1 MGIQHVRQKTLYNK
15 SIHGDPYK
23 AGELVWLHCPAVPRG
38 KSPKLHRYWQ
48 GPYTVVRSLGDAL
61 FLIQHRD
68 SPRKRTV
75 VHFDRMKPCT
85 VLASEENVAPAKDD
99 NTGVPAVARGLLHS
113 NGDVGEDQLRDE
125 VEVEIRAPVPET
137 HPVGELLP
145 VAEPPPVH
153 VAEPLPVAEP
163 PPVAEPLPVVE
174 PPPVIQS
181 ERTRP
186 VRHRSK
192 PDRYGHN
199 IYET

>member
-1 MGIQHVRQKTLYNK
+1 M
-15 SIHGDPYK
+15 
-23 AGELVWLHCPAVPRG
+23 
-38 KSPKLHRYWQ
+38 
-48 GPYTVVRSLGDAL
+48 
-61 FLIQHRD
+61 
-68 SPRKRTV
+68 
-75 VHFDRMKPCT
+75 VHFDRIKPCM
-85 VLASEENVAPAKDD
+85 VLASEENVAPARDD
-99 NTGVPAVARGLLHS
+99 NAAVARGLLHS

-145 VAEPPPVH
+145 VAKPPPVH

-186 VRHRSK
+186 AQEQAGSLW
-192 PDRYGHN
+192 
-199 IYET
+199 T